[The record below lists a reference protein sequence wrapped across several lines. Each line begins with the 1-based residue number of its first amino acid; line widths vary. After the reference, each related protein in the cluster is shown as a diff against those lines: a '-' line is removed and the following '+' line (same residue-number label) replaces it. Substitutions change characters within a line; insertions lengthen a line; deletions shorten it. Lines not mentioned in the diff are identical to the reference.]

1 MLGYCVE
8 GNQRLVAYEFATM
21 GSLHNILHGMSDQYL
36 LNAEM
41 LSNISHTL
49 FEVSSS
55 LMFLL

>member
-1 MLGYCVE
+1 
-8 GNQRLVAYEFATM
+8 VAYEFATM